1 MTTVTT
7 PRWRDLRA
15 EMTRANLRM
24 VDLADRLGLSYAKF
38 ATLMAAE
45 VESMPTPEFA
55 ERVLA
60 AINGEAGAAA

>member
-1 MTTVTT
+1 MTTTTT

-15 EMTRANLRM
+15 EMTRADLRM
-24 VDLADRLGLSYAKF
+24 ADVAERLGLSYAKF

-45 VESMPTPEFA
+45 VESQPTPEFA

-60 AINGEAGAAA
+60 AIRGEQGAAA